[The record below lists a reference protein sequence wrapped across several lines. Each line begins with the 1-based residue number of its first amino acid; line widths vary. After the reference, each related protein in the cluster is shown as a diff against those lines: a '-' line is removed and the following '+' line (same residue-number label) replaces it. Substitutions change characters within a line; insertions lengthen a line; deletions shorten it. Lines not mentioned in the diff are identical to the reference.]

1 MTVGIL
7 LRVSSW
13 ERSCKGGHQRGDSFA
28 GAESALQARPSWKL
42 FGGRVCRF
50 ALARAKVDPAWWFVW
65 ESACKSGN
73 LQTRSF
79 AGARPS
85 VQEWQPGD

>member
-1 MTVGIL
+1 VTVGIL

-50 ALARAKVDPAWWFVW
+50 ALARAKV
-65 ESACKSGN
+65 
-73 LQTRSF
+73 
-79 AGARPS
+79 
-85 VQEWQPGD
+85 